1 MIAILLK
8 TNDLLYLQVQYNK
21 RLLVTR
27 ILKKKK
33 NLLKSKNREE
43 WRKKQWKREHRQK
56 IAAKNKELKKTK
68 KAQKDKVGRERALGE
83 APRTKS
89 KFCENKR
96 TKKIIQ

>member
-21 RLLVTR
+21 RLLVTG

-43 WRKKQWKREHRQK
+43 WRKKTMKKRTQTKNCCKKQK
-56 IAAKNKELKKTK
+56 KHKKIRWVEKELWAKLQELNQNFAKIKEPKKLYNK
-68 KAQKDKVGRERALGE
+68 K
-83 APRTKS
+83 
-89 KFCENKR
+89 
-96 TKKIIQ
+96 

>member
-43 WRKKQWKREHRQK
+43 WRKKTMKKRTQTKNCYKKQRTE
-56 IAAKNKELKKTK
+56 KNKKSTK
-68 KAQKDKVGRERALGE
+68 R
-83 APRTKS
+83 
-89 KFCENKR
+89 
-96 TKKIIQ
+96 